1 LNPQLKR
8 LQNLYSNREIT
19 NEDFVYR
26 ANALYR
32 MNTSN
37 FKEEDVDF
45 IEKLNKRNGL
55 DFNRDMRAS
64 EANLGDTLNQF
75 ASGVVEGF
83 TTLGWSAEP
92 ATTTQGIANKLG
104 HLIGFAPDI
113 ITSVLSMGAAV
124 PAILGKRAI
133 IKAGAKGLSTGAKL
147 EFLEQGA
154 KRTVQSQ
161 RIKGTGQKLAGGMG
175 AAASKISIG
184 GVTPFAKGI
193 RAKVKKDAKD
203 ELKEKAGRD
212 VIEELG
218 DIKGW
223 QIRSIPMRI
232 ADSMVENATKRMGS
246 IGLDTQGFFAKSLF
260 QNKTFRKVAHD
271 SAHLGIALGASAVWK
286 GPKAIAESTMHGAL
300 AGAVFGSIGEFVNI
314 SRLMSNPKTREL
326 GKAAVR
332 KHADD
337 MSMEKQ
343 EILNA
348 FARGTMGAGFQ
359 GGMST
364 AQGAPLPDQMYEYLM
379 GFFFG
384 ANTKSVN
391 EIKFRK
397 IIAENPMLDGNVNI
411 EGYKKQIKES
421 EGYKESRQ
429 ETKDMFEEHFD
440 VLYIQQQ
447 QRQSEVGLGDII
459 NVKLSEKAKEKGI
472 DLNTATPEQRKELS
486 KEVQKEESYQ
496 NLPEFDQ
503 AVYREK
509 IESDAKFVKE
519 LDAFNKKN
527 FEEMTTI
534 LKEETGIDFA
544 ELLESKYQADIN
556 EPIRMNRAL
565 DSIYNTLREDVKFE
579 DYSKADL
586 ERTLLNVIKDADS
599 YTTFVKNFKSEYPN
613 YEVKPNEVLGNPLKS
628 FFIRAKS
635 YIETQEFVMDASGD
649 MIPIGYNKAKDN
661 ITNKIS
667 QDKQGSNLVNRESRN
682 AIDIRYGQTG
692 TRIIVRLSEDAKVE
706 GGYESPL
713 AKYTPKELMKKLN
726 VDNKKYY
733 IYGGSKDKGTVVLQR
748 IPFPQNKAGK
758 KAQSDVVSLLLK
770 EGVPPEQLKGKL
782 SKTQMASNFIYKLVD
797 NGYLTQANTTKQNL
811 AKAMKEFR
819 QDVKDGLINI
829 DVLKEVKYEPL
840 YQGKG
845 IPTPSIALKSILD
858 YSTKTLGATAQGRLN
873 LVAIK
878 DRLNKVGK
886 ESTDTDGGLIIR
898 DDMFDMILDLFG
910 MSSKGG
916 FMKPVIRASARDGK
930 GEIRGKVGG
939 FRPESEGLNKYM
951 MDNNIHMMIYG
962 TGLKSKGKMKLNELI
977 DGPNDTWSLKDNLD
991 IAKIMPEEVLI
1002 NPDVTDYVYKQLI
1015 EINKNGNL
1023 KIYKQLLDKTTNQDF
1038 PLEFFEAIETLRQ
1051 RQMDGLEQA
1060 NKKFITDGLENT
1072 KFKIDDISIQ
1082 NLVNTLVK
1090 DPTSP
1095 AARSI
1100 IEQIMGETLKNET
1113 DMSDSMNVEIADLA
1127 ELGLTPNILKK
1138 VNYNFNVLME
1148 YKNFTSNKLARYVIN
1163 RSNQLKVRH
1172 GFKAYA
1178 GLYTVKMRKDFNLK
1192 DTEFM
1197 LGDEH
1202 KNNPTT
1208 IEGVEKPMRLE
1219 DVFNKF
1225 SKMKKSDPE
1234 YRNYK
1239 EALTFLVM
1247 RTPNSG
1253 VGGVRPLLLIG
1264 FKKKGGFNFFAN
1276 ALNNE
1281 YLGGMDKD
1289 GDTVTGYQS
1298 LPGSIKAAFAKDNV
1312 FRELQNGSSKNP
1324 VMDLKAGKD
1333 KHPTGVKDGDSIVTK
1348 IISGMQS
1355 GADIS
1360 GLQAGEALGIPTGG
1374 TGTKGHKS
1382 EAGTGKKSDNSKIGL
1397 KENLELAKRFDIK
1410 EGESTN
1416 FRVRTELNVD
1426 NSNATIAFRTQRSPG
1441 TDGTIGYSQTGK
1453 WSKGNTKEG
1462 IYSDGYRPVL
1472 VLNNLNLSKNNIK
1485 LIQEFVKKHPG
1496 VLNIAGSRESSV
1508 PGSTKKIKN
1517 LLVVALSPI
1526 KGQKVKGG
1534 KDTTIAKDKLGIEF
1548 GEKIDLEAMDT
1559 SKPQDKIFGKALG
1572 NLISSEMR
1580 LKAAQGAYEG
1590 KKATGV
1596 IVNAT
1601 TNFQMLFDMVKNNGG
1616 RIDLGDGQI
1625 LKIKLDDFNYL
1636 KEYSYTAINTAVDS
1650 SEYLKINKA
1659 QDNVQ
1664 KMWETF
1670 FDIEVGG
1677 TPIETKWYKISNYS
1691 YGSNKMLKTF
1701 SGFSRAINSKKGVTF
1716 NESGS
1721 EKTVS
1726 LIEKANDFIASWG
1739 EFSTNNKSGKDISS
1753 NYYLQTAKQIS
1764 KLDVARDI
1772 FSFSYA
1778 KPDRIIQV
1786 LERVYAN
1793 VNRRPIYKEL
1803 GLVDMYRD
1811 LDPTLLKNDLKAGKN
1826 IRGKVNNLLGI
1837 DILTQEAE
1845 KILFLMDKAGYDR
1858 SSIMTDLSKVIQ
1870 NTIVIKQ
1877 KMLRGE
1883 EATQEIINSKRYLQ
1897 KQIESKMGNGKKL
1910 KKEMIKKLNDFQD
1923 IALLAHP
1930 VVKLNNDSTL
1940 FKVSGVKK
1948 KMTVNQGVR
1957 KINKLQ
1963 KEIMELNPKDEIDFE
1978 YTPEIT
1984 NKLRQ
1989 IRNIEEGMNSVQE
2002 RLTFE
2007 SPAINPRNIKRF
2019 FDYIDKVYTYAAEA
2033 KVNPEMPIPI
2043 EGGVVKLSELSEG
2056 LQKEITKNNKEA
2068 EEVDLKYEDYVPI
2081 ESINFERLLAS
2092 DKVSDM
2098 GKIELIRL
2106 RDFLTTYKGLTKSI
2120 DVLYERFLQ
2129 GTDFGSFEISKPF
2142 SEASAVQLK
2151 RFNDYL
2157 MNMSQ
2162 PGIIKGFLTKSFLKK
2177 PGDKII
2183 DKETGEE
2190 ITLTE
2195 PRIVG
2200 APNWATQFINTH
2212 LTDQLMFIES
2222 ISKDNTYQS
2231 VSNVVV
2237 DKSGTIKIKKGQAP
2251 ISVLQYNTELALA
2264 FHQLQNAKDS
2274 DIQKQIEDNIRLIKP
2289 EDSKQVTD
2297 FNALFKFT
2305 MLDREYNGGKFYEG
2319 VTNKNQ
2325 QKNIAEKH
2333 AKFKIEF
2340 DRMIEQGVTF
2350 KFADPSGKKGER
2362 IARTPEQVKEVLNE
2376 SYTNLM
2382 TQVLKDVIQSRYPQ
2396 LRKQLS
2402 SVGKEMDLYKGE
2414 GTLIKNPRISDDI
2427 INNEIFELSRIFLDK
2442 NGMLTDMTKIDAL
2455 YANLGIIAIKNPLQ
2469 AIRRMPSL
2477 TDTNFIRYYQ
2487 KMNDHLSRKY
2497 PEINFNK
2504 ELSNS
2509 DFLKVRNEIELFK
2522 KTMDPKK
2529 QIGIGRLQDYQG
2541 IASKFVPHTGLND
2554 TVKRRELNAK
2564 AIEDKI
2570 ENDLKR
2576 LSKNP
2581 NLLARIDMKF
2591 AKSERTEADIEKS
2604 LLRMRAMYEDMYRE
2618 YKQKSLSPET
2628 DATESAVIEDF
2639 TLGKPMDVFRS
2650 NQNLKARGKEISM
2663 PEWELGINHVE
2674 RYVGAQYRNLLNSNL
2689 SLKINNNIKR
2699 FVERNPFGTDKNI
2712 TESWAYFMMDVAK
2725 NQMGLPSLRNFD
2737 IHGIT
2742 ESELDLL
2749 KKYMKNDLIRDGFKT
2764 SLSEKHFLDRIDS
2777 SFGLN
2782 TFQKAQVNAQIG
2794 KMRKQKMS
2802 IDTIESKAS
2811 NMEKNFKLNNIRD
2824 LAQGKNVNKIGIFNP
2839 VVQLVRDESVVKFT
2853 EKMDKI
2859 FGGRIL
2865 KDAPKNR
2872 KDRDMYISRMGS
2884 NLSALEGKFEMMSLL
2899 FHPKTFI
2906 TNIYGGGAN
2915 TITDVGL
2922 KPFTQALSDGWWKD
2936 NVWGENTTYTIR
2948 DSASDKV
2955 IVKKITNR
2963 REWEEWQA
2971 FIGTF
2976 EDMLVNEAIKDIRF
2990 QNKSFILP
2998 FEQAAKRV
3006 NNYLGR
3012 NGRPTNKKSK
3022 KEYDDYA
3029 DLTLNE
3035 AAREAGVYDAVNRAG
3050 ATFMKS
3056 SEFILRSRTWDAAYI
3071 NARNILGE
3079 FGNQLPFDS
3088 PILIEIANRTVAA
3101 SQFIYHATQRPNIA
3115 NSSMGRIMTRFHPY
3129 AWNSIGRRIK
3139 AYRGAG
3145 SEEWSGGVKTKRA
3158 QRQLTADMMSLALAN
3173 VFVASI
3179 FDYALSPPMNWMQDF
3194 SMLLFGD
3201 KEERERAFF
3210 SQYPHPI
3217 LSPLSIVTPPAA
3229 RFVLAP
3235 VTALLNQD
3243 IDNLVKFQAATYLPF
3258 GRFGRD
3264 VYRTYQSPAMVGER
3278 MFGLPIHT
3286 VHKLRRDQI
3295 KAREAELADEMDE
3308 IGLE

>member
-1 LNPQLKR
+1 MNQQLKY
-8 LQNLYSNREIT
+8 LKSLADTKSIT
-19 NEDFVYR
+19 NQAYVNR
-26 ANALYR
+26 VNALYR
-32 MNTSN
+32 SNTSSFN
-37 FKEEDVDF
+37 EDDVDF
-45 IEKLNKRNGL
+45 VEKLNKKYGL

-124 PAILGKRAI
+124 PAIMGKRAV

-147 EFLEQGA
+147 EFLEEGA

-534 LKEETGIDFA
+534 LKEETGIDFV

-613 YEVKPNEVLGNPLKS
+613 YEVKPNEVLGNPLKA

-713 AKYTPKELMKKLN
+713 AKYTPKQLMKKLN

-748 IPFPQNKAGK
+748 IPFPQDKAGK

-770 EGVPPEQLKGKL
+770 EGVPPGQLKGKL

-845 IPTPSIALKSILD
+845 IPTPSIALKAILD

-1095 AARSI
+1095 ASRSI

-1219 DVFNKF
+1219 DAFNKF

-1333 KHPTGVKDGDSIVTK
+1333 KHPTG
-1348 IISGMQS
+1348 
-1355 GADIS
+1355 DI
-1360 GLQAGEALGIPTGG
+1360 
-1374 TGTKGHKS
+1374 
-1382 EAGTGKKSDNSKIGL
+1382 
-1397 KENLELAKRFDIK
+1397 
-1410 EGESTN
+1410 
-1416 FRVRTELNVD
+1416 
-1426 NSNATIAFRTQRSPG
+1426 
-1441 TDGTIGYSQTGK
+1441 
-1453 WSKGNTKEG
+1453 
-1462 IYSDGYRPVL
+1462 
-1472 VLNNLNLSKNNIK
+1472 
-1485 LIQEFVKKHPG
+1485 
-1496 VLNIAGSRESSV
+1496 
-1508 PGSTKKIKN
+1508 
-1517 LLVVALSPI
+1517 
-1526 KGQKVKGG
+1526 

-1548 GEKIDLEAMDT
+1548 GEKIDLGAMDT

-1625 LKIKLDDFNYL
+1625 LKIKLDDFKYL

-1691 YGSNKMLKTF
+1691 YGSNKMLKAF

-1716 NESGS
+1716 NETGS

-1858 SSIMTDLSKVIQ
+1858 SSIMADLSKVIQ

-1897 KQIESKMGNGKKL
+1897 QQIEAKMGNGKKL

-1948 KMTVNQGVR
+1948 KMTVNQGIR

-1963 KEIMELNPKDEIDFE
+1963 KEIRELGPKDEIDFE

-2019 FDYIDKVYTYAAEA
+2019 FDYIDKVYTYAVKE

-2043 EGGVVKLSELSEG
+2043 EGGVVKLSELSES
-2056 LQKEITKNNKEA
+2056 LQKEIKKNNKEA
-2068 EEVDLKYEDYVPI
+2068 EEVDFKYEDYIPI
-2081 ESINFERLLAS
+2081 ESINFERLLAN

-2106 RDFLTTYKGLTKSI
+2106 RNFLKTYPKLTPRI

-2157 MNMSQ
+2157 INMSQ
-2162 PGIIKGFLTKSFLKK
+2162 PGIIKGFLTKPFLKK

-2190 ITLTE
+2190 ITVTE

-2200 APNWATQFINTH
+2200 APNWAMQFINTN
-2212 LTDQLMFIES
+2212 LVDQLMFVES
-2222 ISKDNTYQS
+2222 ISKDATYRN
-2231 VSNVVV
+2231 VENVVL

-2305 MLDREYNGGKFYEG
+2305 MLDREYNGGKFYKG
-2319 VTNKNQ
+2319 VTNENQ

-2340 DRMIEQGVTF
+2340 DRMIKEGVTF
-2350 KFADPSGKKGER
+2350 KFADPLGKKGER

-2402 SVGKEMDLYKGE
+2402 KVGKEMDLYKGD
-2414 GTLIKNPRISDDI
+2414 GTLIKNPKTPDDI

-2442 NGMLTDMTKIDAL
+2442 NGMLTDVTKIDGL

-2487 KMNDHLSRKY
+2487 RMNDHLSRKY
-2497 PEINFNK
+2497 PKINFNK
-2504 ELSNS
+2504 QLSNS
-2509 DFLKVRNEIELFK
+2509 DFLKVKNEMELFK

-2541 IASKFVPHTGLND
+2541 LASKFVPHTGLND

-2564 AIEDKI
+2564 AIEDLI
-2570 ENDLKR
+2570 ESKLTR

-2604 LLRMRAMYEDMYRE
+2604 LLRMRAMYNDMYRE
-2618 YKQKSLSPET
+2618 YLQKSLSPET

-2650 NQNLKARGKEISM
+2650 NQNLKARGKEVSM

-2699 FVERNPFGTDKNI
+2699 FVEKNPFGTDKNI

-2725 NQMGLPSLRNFD
+2725 QQMGLPSLRNFD

-2749 KKYMKNDLIRDGFKT
+2749 KRYMKNDLVRDGFNAT
-2764 SLSEKHFLDRIDS
+2764 LSEKHFLDRIDS

-2782 TFQKAQVNAQIG
+2782 TFQKAQVNAQIN
-2794 KMRKQKMS
+2794 KMRKNKVS

-3035 AAREAGVYDAVNRAG
+3035 AAKEAGVYDAVNRAG

-3056 SEFILRSRTWDAAYI
+3056 SEFLLRSRTWDAAYI

-3088 PILIEIANRTVAA
+3088 PILIEIANRTVAS

-3139 AYRGAG
+3139 TYRGAG

-3158 QRQLTADMMSLALAN
+3158 QRQLTADMMALALAN

-3201 KEERERAFF
+3201 TEERERAFF

-3243 IDNLVKFQAATYLPF
+3243 IENLVKFQAATYLPF

-3278 MFGLPIHT
+3278 MFGIPIHT

-3295 KAREAELADEMDE
+3295 KARQAELDAEMDE
-3308 IGLE
+3308 IGLDE

>member
-1 LNPQLKR
+1 MNQQLKY
-8 LQNLYSNREIT
+8 LKSLADTKSIT
-19 NEDFVYR
+19 NQAYVNR
-26 ANALYR
+26 VNALYR
-32 MNTSN
+32 SNTSSFN
-37 FKEEDVDF
+37 EDDVDF
-45 IEKLNKRNGL
+45 VEKLNKKYGL

-124 PAILGKRAI
+124 PAIMGKRAV

-147 EFLEQGA
+147 EFLEEGA

-509 IESDAKFVKE
+509 IESDAEFVKE
-519 LDAFNKKN
+519 LDVYNKHIIKAQKE
-527 FEEMTTI
+527 FETI
-534 LKEETGIDFA
+534 LKEELGVDLA

-556 EPIRMNRAL
+556 DPIRMNEAL
-565 DSIYNTLREDVKFE
+565 ESIYTTLREDPNFK
-579 DYSKADL
+579 DYSKSDL
-586 ERTLLNVIKDADS
+586 ERYALNA
-599 YTTFVKNFKSEYPN
+599 VKNNETYTDFVADFQSVYPKYNVKSTEL
-613 YEVKPNEVLGNPLKS
+613 KGNPLLQ
-628 FFIRAKS
+628 FFFRAKS
-635 YIETQEFVMDASGD
+635 YANTNEYVMAANGD
-649 MIPIGYNKAKDN
+649 MIPIGRSDDKVKRV
-661 ITNKIS
+661 S
-667 QDKQGSNLVNRESRN
+667 QDSNGDNLINRESVN
-682 AIDIRYGQTG
+682 AIDVRYKQNA
-692 TRIIVRLSEDAKVE
+692 TRIIVRLSEDVDIS
-706 GGYESPL
+706 GTYESPL
-713 AKYTPKELMKKLN
+713 EKYTPKEIMKKLN

-733 IYGGSKDKGTVVLQR
+733 IYGGSKDKGTIILQR
-748 IPFPQNKAGK
+748 NPFADNAAGK
-758 KAQSDVVSLLLK
+758 KAQSDIVNLLLQN
-770 EGVPPEQLKGKL
+770 GVPKEQLKGKQA
-782 SKTQMASNFIYKLVD
+782 KTEMAANLVYKLMD
-797 NGYLTQANTTKQNL
+797 NGYITNTITTKQEL
-811 AKAMKEFR
+811 AKSMKEFR

-845 IPTPSIALKSILD
+845 IPTPSSGLVGIMDNIAYLEGKVD
-858 YSTKTLGATAQGRLN
+858 GRLN
-873 LVAIK
+873 MVAIK
-878 DRLNKVGK
+878 DKVLKRFDK
-886 ESTDTDGGLIIR
+886 EFESGTDGGLIIR
-898 DDMFDMILDLFG
+898 DDVFDRVLQIFG
-910 MSSKGG
+910 MSPKDG

-939 FRPESEGLNKYM
+939 FRPESEGLNKFM

-962 TGLKSKGKMKLNELI
+962 SGLKSRGKMKINELI
-977 DGPNDTWSLKDNLD
+977 DGPNDTWSLKGDSISFTWSRTEGFEVSTKGNDLGKQFSAMNAKLKD
-991 IAKIMPEEVLI
+991 GRTIETAYQEAKGTGKGKPAKDPNFDYYGTYKKLWEQWAKENPNKIKELKDYLNENNITTLKDRFANTENNQARALSEILSKDTIDVAKIKPEEMVI

-1015 EINKNGNL
+1015 EINRDGKL
-1023 KIYKQLLDKTTNQDF
+1023 RIYKQLLDKTTNQDF
-1038 PLEFFEAIETLRQ
+1038 PLEFFETIENLREV
-1051 RQMDGLEQA
+1051 QMAGQEQA
-1060 NKKFITDGLENT
+1060 TRKFIEAGPENT
-1072 KFKIDDISIQ
+1072 NFKINDIAIQ
-1082 NLVNTLVK
+1082 SLVDTLVS

-1095 AARSI
+1095 ASRNI
-1100 IEQIMGETLKNET
+1100 IKQIMGRTLKDQI
-1113 DMSDSMNVEIADLA
+1113 DMSDSMNVDPADLA
-1127 ELGLTPNILKK
+1127 ELGLTPEILKK
-1138 VNYNFNVLME
+1138 VDYNFNVLME
-1148 YKNFTSNKLARYVIN
+1148 YKNFTSNVLARYIIA
-1163 RSNQLKVRH
+1163 RSNEIKVRY

-1178 GLYTVKMRKDFNLK
+1178 GLYTVKMGKDFNLK
-1192 DTEFM
+1192 DNEFM
-1197 LGDEH
+1197 LGEDH
-1202 KNNPTT
+1202 KSDP
-1208 IEGVEKPMRLE
+1208 IEISGVEKPMTLE
-1219 DVFNKF
+1219 DAFNKF
-1225 SKMKKSDPE
+1225 TKMKKSDPE

-1239 EALTFLVM
+1239 EALTYLVM

-1253 VGGVRPLLLIG
+1253 VGGVRALEFVG
-1264 FKKKGGFNFFAN
+1264 FKKKGGFNFFSN
-1276 ALNNE
+1276 ELNNE

-1298 LPGSIKAAFAKDNV
+1298 LPGNVKAAFAKDNV
-1312 FRELQNGSSKNP
+1312 FRELQDGKKDNP
-1324 VMDLKAGKD
+1324 PMDLKAGED
-1333 KHPTGVKDGDSIVTK
+1333 KYPTS
-1348 IISGMQS
+1348 
-1355 GADIS
+1355 
-1360 GLQAGEALGIPTGG
+1360 
-1374 TGTKGHKS
+1374 
-1382 EAGTGKKSDNSKIGL
+1382 GKK
-1397 KENLELAKRFDIK
+1397 
-1410 EGESTN
+1410 
-1416 FRVRTELNVD
+1416 
-1426 NSNATIAFRTQRSPG
+1426 TIAQ
-1441 TDGTIGYSQTGK
+1441 
-1453 WSKGNTKEG
+1453 
-1462 IYSDGYRPVL
+1462 
-1472 VLNNLNLSKNNIK
+1472 
-1485 LIQEFVKKHPG
+1485 
-1496 VLNIAGSRESSV
+1496 
-1508 PGSTKKIKN
+1508 
-1517 LLVVALSPI
+1517 
-1526 KGQKVKGG
+1526 
-1534 KDTTIAKDKLGIEF
+1534 DKLGIEF
-1548 GEKIDLEAMDT
+1548 GKKIDLDSMDT
-1559 SKPQDKIFGKALG
+1559 SKPQDKVFGEALG
-1572 NLISSEMR
+1572 NLLSTEMR
-1580 LKAAQGAYEG
+1580 LKAAQGAYDG

-1601 TNFQMLFDMVKNNGG
+1601 TNFQMLFDMAKNNGG
-1616 RIDLGDGQI
+1616 KIDLGDGQI
-1625 LKIKLDDFNYL
+1625 LKIKLDDFKYL
-1636 KEYSYTAINTAVDS
+1636 KQYSYTSINTAVDS

-1659 QDNVQ
+1659 LDNVQ
-1664 KMWETF
+1664 KMWETMF
-1670 FDIEVGG
+1670 EIEVGG
-1677 TPIETKWYKISNYS
+1677 TPIETKWYELSGYQK
-1691 YGSNKMLKTF
+1691 GSNKMLRTF

-1716 NESGS
+1716 NQEGT

-1726 LIEKANDFIASWG
+1726 LLQKADDFVASWG
-1739 EFSTNNKSGKDISS
+1739 KYSTDSNISS

-1793 VNRRPIYKEL
+1793 LNTRPIYKEL
-1803 GLVDMYRD
+1803 GLVDIYRD
-1811 LDPTLLKNDLKAGKN
+1811 LDPTLLKNDLKGGKN

-1837 DILTQEAE
+1837 DMLTQEAE

-1858 SSIMTDLSKVIQ
+1858 SSIMTDLSQVIQ

-1877 KMLRGE
+1877 KMLKGE
-1883 EATQEIINSKRYLQ
+1883 KQTQEIINSKRYLQ
-1897 KQIESKMGNGKKL
+1897 QQIEAKMGNGKKL

-1930 VVKLNNDSTL
+1930 VVKLNNNSTL
-1940 FKVSGVKK
+1940 FKVKGIKK

-1963 KEIMELNPKDEIDFE
+1963 KEISELNPKDEIDFE

-2019 FDYIDKVYTYAAEA
+2019 FDYIDKVYTFAAKA

-2056 LQKEITKNNKEA
+2056 LQKEIKKNNKEA
-2068 EEVDLKYEDYVPI
+2068 KEVDLKYEDYVPI

-2106 RDFLTTYKGLTKSI
+2106 RDFLGRYKGLTKSI

-2129 GTDFGSFEISKPF
+2129 GTDFGSFEIAKPF

-2162 PGIIKGFLTKSFLKK
+2162 PGIIKGFLTKPFLKK

-2200 APNWATQFINTH
+2200 APNWAAQFINTN

-2305 MLDREYNGGKFYEG
+2305 MLDREYNGGKFYRG
-2319 VTNKNQ
+2319 VTNKKQ
-2325 QKNIAEKH
+2325 QENIAEKH

-2340 DRMIEQGVTF
+2340 DRMIKEGVTF

-2362 IARTPEQVKEVLNE
+2362 IARTPEEVKEVLNE

-2396 LRKQLS
+2396 LRKQLA
-2402 SVGKEMDLYKGE
+2402 SVGKEMDLYKGD
-2414 GTLIKNPRISDDI
+2414 GTLIKNPKTPDDI

-2442 NGMLTDMTKIDAL
+2442 NGMLTDVTKIDGL

-2487 KMNDHLSRKY
+2487 RMNDHLSRKF
-2497 PEINFNK
+2497 PKINFNK
-2504 ELSNS
+2504 ELSKS
-2509 DFLKVRNEIELFK
+2509 DFLKVKNEMELFK

-2541 IASKFVPHTGLND
+2541 LASKFVPHTGLND

-2618 YKQKSLSPET
+2618 YRQKSLSPET

-2699 FVERNPFGTDKNI
+2699 FVEKNPFGTDKNI

-2725 NQMGLPSLRNFD
+2725 QQMGLPSLRNFD

-2749 KKYMKNDLIRDGFKT
+2749 KRYMKNDLVRDGFNAT
-2764 SLSEKHFLDRIDS
+2764 LAEKHFLDRIDS

-2782 TFQKAQVNAQIG
+2782 TFQKAQVNAQIN
-2794 KMRKQKMS
+2794 KMRKNKVS

-3056 SEFILRSRTWDAAYI
+3056 SEFLLRSRTWDAAYI

-3088 PILIEIANRTVAA
+3088 PILIEIANRTVAS

-3139 AYRGAG
+3139 TYRGAG

-3158 QRQLTADMMSLALAN
+3158 QRQLTADMMALALAN

-3201 KEERERAFF
+3201 TEERERAFF

-3243 IDNLVKFQAATYLPF
+3243 IENLVKFQAATYLPF

-3295 KAREAELADEMDE
+3295 KARQAELDAEMDE
-3308 IGLE
+3308 IGLDE